1 MKVNREFLQVQRP
14 NNGSVAGNSS
24 SSSDGDKV
32 GGGTV
37 PVVPPFTPAAA
48 MVVQELELLCAKPS
62 ETGLDRNHQ
71 APAGARSIE
80 RSYTS
85 TGVSFLNLCTKIRE
99 RP

>member
-14 NNGSVAGNSS
+14 CSVAGSS

-32 GGGTV
+32 GGGTM
-37 PVVPPFTPAAA
+37 PALPPFTPAVA

-62 ETGLDRNHQ
+62 ETGSTVTTRHQ
-71 APAGARSIE
+71 AGARSIE

-85 TGVSFLNLCTKIRE
+85 TGVSFLNLCMYLDYFT
-99 RP
+99 

>member
-14 NNGSVAGNSS
+14 NNGSVAGSSSS

-62 ETGLDRNHQ
+62 ETG
-71 APAGARSIE
+71 
-80 RSYTS
+80 S
-85 TGVSFLNLCTKIRE
+85 TGTTRHQQELAQLRE
-99 RP
+99 ATLLRACPS